1 MLRKVVEMQF
11 ELKNGGNEPFGSWL
25 MKQRQAGSSLRAIAD
40 KVEMTTGT
48 PVSHESVRQWL
59 VEG

>member
-1 MLRKVVEMQF
+1 MLRRIVEMQF
-11 ELKNGGNEPFGSWL
+11 EMKSGGAQAFGPWL
-25 MKQRQAGSSLRAIAD
+25 AKQRANGASLRAIAQS
-40 KVEMTTGT
+40 VEKNTGI

>member
-1 MLRKVVEMQF
+1 MLRRVVEMQF
-11 ELKNGGNEPFGSWL
+11 ELKNGGNEPFGTWL
-25 MKQRQAGSSLRAIAD
+25 MRQRQAGASLRSIAQT
-40 KVEMTTGT
+40 VEQQVGI

>member
-1 MLRKVVEMQF
+1 MLRRMVEMQF
-11 ELKNGGNEPFGSWL
+11 ELSNGGNEPFASWL
-25 MKQRQAGSSLRAIAD
+25 MREHRAGTSLRAIAD
-40 KVEMTTGT
+40 KVQAITGT

>member
-1 MLRKVVEMQF
+1 MLRKIVEMQF
-11 ELKNGGNEPFGSWL
+11 ELKNGGQQSFGSWL
-25 MKQRQAGSSLRAIAD
+25 QKQRQRGASLRAIAD
-40 KVEMTTGT
+40 TVEKNTGI

>member
-1 MLRKVVEMQF
+1 MLRKIVEMQF
-11 ELKNGGNEPFGSWL
+11 ELKNGGNEPFGTWL
-25 MKQRQAGSSLRAIAD
+25 MRQRQSGASLRAIAHT
-40 KVEMTTGT
+40 VEDRVGI

>member
-1 MLRKVVEMQF
+1 MLRRVVEMQF
-11 ELKNGGNEPFGSWL
+11 ELKNGGNESFGTWL
-25 MKQRQAGSSLRAIAD
+25 MRQRQAGASLRAIASN
-40 KVEMTTGT
+40 VEANTGI

>member
-1 MLRKVVEMQF
+1 MLRKIVEMQF
-11 ELKNGGNEPFGSWL
+11 EMANGGNESFGSWL
-25 MKQRQAGSSLRAIAD
+25 ARQRAQGASLRTIANL
-40 KVEMTTGT
+40 VQANTGI

>member
-1 MLRKVVEMQF
+1 MLRRIVEMQF

-25 MKQRQAGSSLRAIAD
+25 MRQRNGGASLRAIANT
-40 KVEMTTGT
+40 VEANTGIQ
-48 PVSHESVRQWL
+48 VSHESVRQWL

>member
-1 MLRKVVEMQF
+1 MLRKIVEMQF

-25 MKQRQAGSSLRAIAD
+25 MRERRAGTSLRAIAD
-40 KVEMTTGT
+40 KVQAVTGT

>member
-1 MLRKVVEMQF
+1 MLRRIVEMQF

-25 MKQRQAGSSLRAIAD
+25 MRQRQAGASLRAIAET
-40 KVEMTTGT
+40 VQVNTGI

>member
-1 MLRKVVEMQF
+1 MLRKIVEMQF
-11 ELKNGGNEPFGSWL
+11 ELKNGGQEPFGAWL
-25 MKQRQAGSSLRAIAD
+25 QKQRQRGASLRAIAD
-40 KVEMTTGT
+40 TVEQNTGI

>member
-1 MLRKVVEMQF
+1 MLRRVVEMQF
-11 ELKNGGNEPFGSWL
+11 ELSNGGNEPFGSWL
-25 MKQRQAGSSLRAIAD
+25 MKQRTAGASLRAIAQA
-40 KVEMTTGT
+40 VQANTGI

>member
-1 MLRKVVEMQF
+1 MQF

-25 MKQRQAGSSLRAIAD
+25 MRQRNNGASLRAIAQT
-40 KVEMTTGT
+40 VESNTGI

-59 VEG
+59 GEG

>member
-1 MLRKVVEMQF
+1 MLRRIVEMQF
-11 ELKNGGNEPFGSWL
+11 EMKSGGAQAFGPWL
-25 MKQRQAGSSLRAIAD
+25 AKQRASGASLRAIAQS
-40 KVEMTTGT
+40 VEKNTGI

>member
-1 MLRKVVEMQF
+1 MLRRMVEMQF
-11 ELKNGGNEPFGSWL
+11 ELKNGGQESFGTWL
-25 MKQRQAGSSLRAIAD
+25 ARQRTGGASLRAIATT
-40 KVEMTTGT
+40 VEANTGI

>member
-1 MLRKVVEMQF
+1 MLRKIVEMQF
-11 ELKNGGNEPFGSWL
+11 ELKNGGNEAFGTWL
-25 MKQRQAGSSLRAIAD
+25 MRQRQSGQSLRQIATT
-40 KVEMTTGT
+40 VEQQVGI

>member
-1 MLRKVVEMQF
+1 MLRRIVEMQF
-11 ELKNGGNEPFGSWL
+11 EMKSGGAEAFGPWL
-25 MKQRQAGSSLRAIAD
+25 AKQRAAGASLRAIANT
-40 KVEMTTGT
+40 VQEQTGI

>member
-1 MLRKVVEMQF
+1 MLRRIVEMQF

-25 MKQRQAGSSLRAIAD
+25 MRQRQGGASLRSIAET
-40 KVEMTTGT
+40 VQANTGI

-59 VEG
+59 VDG

>member
-1 MLRKVVEMQF
+1 MLRRVVEMQF
-11 ELKNGGNEPFGSWL
+11 ELKNGGQESFGTWL
-25 MKQRQAGSSLRAIAD
+25 ARQRQAGASLRSIATT
-40 KVEMTTGT
+40 VESSTGI

>member
-1 MLRKVVEMQF
+1 MLRRIVEMQF
-11 ELKNGGNEPFGSWL
+11 ELKNGGNEPFGTWL
-25 MKQRQAGSSLRAIAD
+25 MRQRNAGQSLRQIAMT
-40 KVEMTTGT
+40 VEQQVGI

>member
-1 MLRKVVEMQF
+1 MLRRLVEMQF
-11 ELKNGGNEPFGSWL
+11 ELANGGNEPFGSWL
-25 MKQRQAGSSLRAIAD
+25 ARQRAQGASLRIIAEL
-40 KVEMTTGT
+40 VQANTGI

>member
-1 MLRKVVEMQF
+1 MLRKIVEIQF
-11 ELKNGGNEPFGSWL
+11 EMKSGGAEAFGPWL
-25 MKQRQAGSSLRAIAD
+25 MKERLGGASLRAIAQS
-40 KVEMTTGT
+40 VEQRTGV

>member
-1 MLRKVVEMQF
+1 MLRRVVEMQF
-11 ELKNGGNEPFGSWL
+11 ELKNGGQESFGSWL
-25 MKQRQAGSSLRAIAD
+25 MRQRQGGASLRAIATT
-40 KVEMTTGT
+40 VEANTGI